1 MKYYVIQ
8 TNLKQIGYEEKIY
21 IISILLNKFYPRRQ
35 NNTALFTQ
43 LCCPIKKNTLCDLF
57 FSFHRIDDN
66 LLITGYAD
74 IPDECAREHA
84 YKIYFAGNEKQ
95 EKLLDDILLH
105 RQKLARMCN
114 FPTYAHR

>member
-1 MKYYVIQ
+1 MVK
-8 TNLKQIGYEEKIY
+8 T
-21 IISILLNKFYPRRQ
+21 ILHYPLNCVARF
-35 NNTALFTQ
+35 
-43 LCCPIKKNTLCDLF
+43 KKRNILCDLF

-84 YKIYFAGNEKQ
+84 YKTYFAGNEKQ

-105 RQKLARMCN
+105 RQKLARLCN
-114 FPTYAHR
+114 FPTYAHRYVSESGEK